1 MPTPHNHAKVGQIAR
16 SVLMPGD
23 PLRAKFIAEK
33 FLESPQLVNTVRN
46 MYAYTG
52 TYKGKTI
59 TIMGSGMGMP
69 SIGIYSYELFKF
81 YGVEEIIR
89 VGSCGSFNPDVKV
102 RDVII
107 AQGASTDS
115 NFGAQYQLPGQL
127 AGLAS
132 FDLLHRA
139 YAASQRVPGKTH
151 VGHILSS
158 DVFYH
163 FTPDGWKKWAQL
175 GILAVEME
183 TYALYTTAASLGK
196 KALTILT
203 VSDSLVT
210 HEETTPEE
218 REKTFTAMIE
228 MALEAV
234 QG

>member
-1 MPTPHNHAKVGQIAR
+1 MPTPHNHAKEGQIAR

-33 FLESPQLVNTVRN
+33 FLENPTLVNTVRN
-46 MYAYTG
+46 MFAYTG
-52 TYKGKTI
+52 TYKGKKV

-89 VGSCGSFNPDVKV
+89 VGSCGSFSNDIKV

-107 AQGASTDS
+107 AQAASTDS
-115 NFGAQYQLPGQL
+115 NFASQYQLPGQL
-127 AGLAS
+127 SGVAN
-132 FDLLHRA
+132 FDLLNRA
-139 YAASQRVPGKTH
+139 FEASKKNTARTH

-158 DVFYH
+158 DVFYN
-163 FTPDGWKKWAQL
+163 FTPDLWKKWAQL
-175 GILAVEME
+175 GVLAVEME
-183 TYALYTTAASLGK
+183 TFALYTTAASLGK

-203 VSDSLVT
+203 VSDNLAT
-210 HEETTPEE
+210 HEETTAEE
-218 REKTFTAMIE
+218 REKTFTSMIE

>member
-1 MPTPHNHAKVGQIAR
+1 MPTPHNHAKDGQIAR

-33 FLESPQLVNTVRN
+33 FLENPQLVNSVRN
-46 MYAYTG
+46 MFAYTG
-52 TYKGKTI
+52 TYKGKRI

-89 VGSCGSFNPDVKV
+89 VGSCGSFSKDIKV

-107 AQGASTDS
+107 AQAASTDS
-115 NFGAQYQLPGQL
+115 NFASQYQLPGQL
-127 AGLAS
+127 SGVANFTLLNRAFEAS
-132 FDLLHRA
+132 KKISA
-139 YAASQRVPGKTH
+139 KTH

-163 FTPDGWKKWAQL
+163 FVPDGWKKWSQL
-175 GILAVEME
+175 GVLAVEME
-183 TYALYTTAASLGK
+183 TFALYTTAASLGK

-203 VSDSLVT
+203 VSDNLAT
-210 HEETTPEE
+210 HEETTAEE

-234 QG
+234 EG

>member
-1 MPTPHNHAKVGQIAR
+1 MPTPHNHAQEGQIAR

-33 FLESPQLVNTVRN
+33 FLENPQLVNTVRN

-52 TYKGKTI
+52 TYKGKTV

-89 VGSCGSFNPDVKV
+89 VGSCGSFTPEVKV

-115 NFGAQYQLPGQL
+115 NFGSQYQLPGQL
-127 AGLAS
+127 SGVAS

-139 YAASQRVPGKTH
+139 FEASKKNPAKTH

-163 FTPDGWKKWAQL
+163 FVPGDWKKWAQL

-210 HEETTPEE
+210 HEVTTAEE